1 MSTHDAD
8 KTNKAPSDRRTMTR
22 DPNSTGGAIV
32 EGRDSDADG
41 NRRTTAG
48 STHLTTNIDGKWYVC
63 NTRGEPYNDTAYDT
77 ETEAVEEAQKHNQ
90 ISTGAAQSEEEIDR
104 VGDDDKKSASKKAD
118 AKK

>member
-32 EGRDSDADG
+32 EGRDSDSDG

-63 NTRGEPYNDTAYDT
+63 NTRGEPYDVNQSFDT
-77 ETEAVEEAQKHNQ
+77 ETEAVVEAQKFNQ
-90 ISTGAAQSEEEIDR
+90 ISTGAAATENDIDR
-104 VGDDDKKSASKKAD
+104 LPDTDDGKKA